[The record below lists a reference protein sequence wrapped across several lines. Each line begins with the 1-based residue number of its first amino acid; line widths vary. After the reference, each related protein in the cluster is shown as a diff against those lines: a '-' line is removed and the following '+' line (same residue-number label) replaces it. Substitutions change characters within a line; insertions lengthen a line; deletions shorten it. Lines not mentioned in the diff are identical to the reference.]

1 MKCGGTVVKVSALES
16 KGCELLYCLLL
27 LLLQNLDSALSIVCK
42 KGKS

>member
-1 MKCGGTVVKVSALES
+1 MKCGGTVVKASALES

-27 LLLQNLDSALSIVCK
+27 LLQNLYSALSIVCK